1 VRLTPRPDSSTAHV
15 VHGGVAD
22 IPTAEV
28 NLPDTPATGHNSP
41 EFRQLHDQFMNLPQP
56 CGGDAIVR
64 FSLLYSRLYPHL
76 SRPERAQAEQLVDQ
90 LVGH

>member
-1 VRLTPRPDSSTAHV
+1 MRLTPCPDPSAAHV

-28 NLPDTPATGHNSP
+28 SLPDTPATSDTSP
-41 EFRQLHDQFMNLPQP
+41 AFRQLHDHFTNLPQP

-64 FSLLYSRLYPHL
+64 FSLLYSQLYPHL
-76 SRPERAQAEQLVDQ
+76 SRPERAQAEQFVDQ
-90 LVGH
+90 LMGH